1 MRKIIRLT
9 ESDLTRLVK
18 RVIKEQQQQQV
29 AKPIDL
35 ASIKSQVV
43 GKKVQLTMTGTK
55 ANSLYSDYYAKKT
68 GDIVTTFLIDDVTDP
83 KNGTLVF
90 MGRDLALTDARGNQS
105 DLDFDIRMIKI
116 KQLTWNGCKDP
127 RFVATGLQGSISN
140 YQPKGKP
147 EPARLGV
154 ANKTLS
160 DICFQSAGCA
170 ADIDKTPDFQP

>member
-18 RVIKEQQQQQV
+18 RVIKEQQQV

-55 ANSLYSDYYAKKT
+55 PNSLYADDYGKKA

-83 KNGTLVF
+83 KNGTLLF
-90 MGRDLALTDARGNQS
+90 MGRDLAFTDVRGNQS
-105 DLDFDIRMIKI
+105 DTDFDRSMIKI
-116 KQLTWNGCKDP
+116 KQLTWKGCKDP
-127 RFVATGLQGSISN
+127 RFIATGVQGTVQ
-140 YQPKGKP
+140 YQVSKGTP
-147 EPARLGV
+147 ETAYLGV

>member
-18 RVIKEQQQQQV
+18 RVIKEQQQQV

-35 ASIKSQVV
+35 ASLKSQVV

-55 ANSLYSDYYAKKT
+55 ANSVYSDYYTKKP

-90 MGRDLALTDARGNQS
+90 MGRDLSLTDARGNQS
-105 DLDFDIRMIKI
+105 DLDFDISMIKI

-127 RFVATGLQGSISN
+127 RFVAKGLQGTVSN
-140 YQPKGKP
+140 YQSKGTP
-147 EPARLGV
+147 ETAYLGV
-154 ANKTLS
+154 TNKTLS

-170 ADIDKTPDFQP
+170 PDIDKTPDFQP

>member
-1 MRKIIRLT
+1 MKKIIRMT

-18 RVIKEQQQQQV
+18 RVIREQQQGG
-29 AKPIDL
+29 KPIDL
-35 ASIKSQVV
+35 EKLKSQVV

-55 ANSLYSDYYAKKT
+55 ATSLYSDYYAKKP

-90 MGRDLALTDARGNQS
+90 MGRDLSLTDARGNQS

-127 RFVATGLQGSISN
+127 RFVAKGLQGSISN
-140 YQPKGKP
+140 YQPKGNP
-147 EPARLGV
+147 EPATLGV
-154 ANKTLS
+154 TNKTLL

-170 ADIDKTPDFQP
+170 PDIDKTPDFQP